1 MSDDRVR
8 PEERRRN
15 ELYRQYYEELQRR
28 YDTDRPVDCSVI
40 VVNKAQK
47 YVYSR
52 LRSDRSSAQMPDIE
66 SRLEYFISYHSCVC
80 VRVCVRTFV
89 YVCLDLLQTQL

>member
-1 MSDDRVR
+1 MSDDRIR

-47 YVYSR
+47 YVYS
-52 LRSDRSSAQMPDIE
+52 LLQSSHSSVQMPVIE
-66 SRLEYFISYHSCVC
+66 LGLEGFISYHSCVS
-80 VRVCVRTFV
+80 VCLSAHFV
-89 YVCLDLLQTQL
+89 YVCLGLLQNQL